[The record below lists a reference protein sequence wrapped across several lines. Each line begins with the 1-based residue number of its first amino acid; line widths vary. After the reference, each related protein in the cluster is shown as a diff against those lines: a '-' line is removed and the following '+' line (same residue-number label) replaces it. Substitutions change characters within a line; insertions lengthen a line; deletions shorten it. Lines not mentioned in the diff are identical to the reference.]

1 MRPELAPARPWRV
14 NGCDAPVAGLVD
26 SGEGLLSSRVAAAS
40 GYQGAAM
47 IELDIPGY
55 VLEGELGRGGMGAVY
70 RARQCSLDR
79 PVALK
84 VLAAS
89 LGENSEFKVR
99 FQNEGRI
106 IATLAHPH
114 IVTVHDIGSRGELH
128 YLSMELLEGGTLR
141 ERIRAG
147 LSLADALAIARSL
160 ASALHFAHQRGVVH
174 RDFKPMNVLFRA
186 NGSPVLTDFGIAKLL
201 GEDAGLTGTGFTLGS
216 SGYMSP
222 EQAMGRPI
230 DARADLYA
238 FGVVFW
244 EMLTGRP
251 PYEAPDTFALALKH
265 ATAPLPVLPGELAP
279 FQRLTDLLLAKQPEQ
294 RYAGLDVFLLD
305 LKAVAPEVFSTTP
318 EPSAATLV
326 ERRPVDLDA
335 PTERADAAQ
344 LTALSSMEATLVR
357 PPRDSASP
365 SVHGMQESLVLLE
378 RELARMVARLP
389 DHLEALR
396 IDDVAAAGLHLRT
409 CSSWL
414 AACLAHTGEF
424 LQVVTA
430 RSLSSEHFD
439 RLVQCMDRH
448 SRLETLATQM
458 LEFGR
463 TCLLPTRGPSL
474 VVLKHN
480 MVEGLDA
487 LLLTLADAVV
497 GNDEDL
503 LDMVKTL
510 AGDRSDLMQGL
521 RRSYLT
527 DETRTLD
534 ANDKSVLLRLT
545 GQFERLAWALGA
557 LLARY

>member
-1 MRPELAPARPWRV
+1 
-14 NGCDAPVAGLVD
+14 
-26 SGEGLLSSRVAAAS
+26 
-40 GYQGAAM
+40 M
-47 IELDIPGY
+47 IELEIPGY
-55 VLEGELGRGGMGAVY
+55 ALEGELGRGGMGAVY

-89 LGENSEFKVR
+89 LGDNPEFKVR

-114 IVTVHDIGSRGELH
+114 IVMVHDIGSCGELH

-147 LSLADALAIARSL
+147 LSLADALGIARSL

-186 NGSPVLTDFGIAKLL
+186 NGAPVLTDFGIAKLL
-201 GEDAGLTGTGFTLGS
+201 GEETGLTSTGFTLGS

-265 ATAPLPVLPGELAP
+265 ATAPLPVLPGELAQ

-305 LKAVAPEVFSTTP
+305 LKAVAPEVFSATA
-318 EPSAATLV
+318 EPSGTTAV
-326 ERRPVDLDA
+326 ERHPRPSEVDLEA
-335 PTERADAAQ
+335 PTERSDAARF
-344 LTALSSMEATLVR
+344 TGVSTMDATLVR
-357 PPRDSASP
+357 PPRDSAAP
-365 SVHGMQESLVLLE
+365 SVHGVQESLVLLE

-396 IDDVAAAGLHLRT
+396 IDDVAAAGMHLRT

-414 AACLAHTGEF
+414 ATCLAHTGEF
-424 LQVVTA
+424 LQVITA

-439 RLVQCMDRH
+439 RLVLCMDRH
-448 SRLETLATQM
+448 SRLETLATQL

-474 VVLKHN
+474 AVLKHN

-487 LLLTLADAVV
+487 LLLTLADAIVSA
-497 GNDEDL
+497 DEDM

-510 AGDRSDLMQGL
+510 VGDRSDLMQGL

-527 DETRTLD
+527 DETRALD
-534 ANDKSVLLRLT
+534 ANDKNVLLRLT

>member
-1 MRPELAPARPWRV
+1 MT
-14 NGCDAPVAGLVD
+14 
-26 SGEGLLSSRVAAAS
+26 
-40 GYQGAAM
+40 
-47 IELDIPGY
+47 ELDIPGY

-84 VLAAS
+84 VLSAS
-89 LGENSEFKVR
+89 LGDNPEFKVR

-141 ERIRAG
+141 ERMRAG
-147 LSLADALAIARSL
+147 LGLVEVLSIARSL
-160 ASALHFAHQRGVVH
+160 ATALHFAHQRGVVH
-174 RDFKPMNVLFRA
+174 RDFKPMNVLFRS
-186 NGSPVLTDFGIAKLL
+186 NGSAVLTDFGIAKLL
-201 GEDAGLTGTGFTLGS
+201 DEDAGLTGTGFTLGS

-244 EMLTGRP
+244 EMLTGKP
-251 PYEAPDTFALALKH
+251 PYEAPDAFALALKH
-265 ATAPLPVLPGELAP
+265 ATAPLPVLPTELSR
-279 FQRLTDLLLAKQPEQ
+279 FQRLTDLLMAKQPEQ

-305 LKAVAPEVFSTTP
+305 LKAVAPEVFSASA
-318 EPSAATLV
+318 EPANVAS
-326 ERRPVDLDA
+326 ERPPRHAGVDLDA
-335 PTERADAAQ
+335 PTVRADAAE
-344 LTALSSMEATLVR
+344 LAAASPMEATLVR
-357 PPRDSASP
+357 PPRDSAATSA
-365 SVHGMQESLVLLE
+365 HGLQESLVLVE

-396 IDDVAAAGLHLRT
+396 IDDAAAAGVHLRT
-409 CSSWL
+409 CSGWL
-414 AACLAHTGEF
+414 ATCLAHTGEL
-424 LQVVTA
+424 LQVITG
-430 RSLSSEHFD
+430 RPLSSDHFD

-448 SRLETLATQM
+448 SRLETLATQ
-458 LEFGR
+458 LLDFGR

-474 VVLKHN
+474 AVLKHN

-487 LLLTLADAVV
+487 LLLTLADAISS
-497 GNDEDL
+497 GDEDM

-527 DETRTLD
+527 DETRALD